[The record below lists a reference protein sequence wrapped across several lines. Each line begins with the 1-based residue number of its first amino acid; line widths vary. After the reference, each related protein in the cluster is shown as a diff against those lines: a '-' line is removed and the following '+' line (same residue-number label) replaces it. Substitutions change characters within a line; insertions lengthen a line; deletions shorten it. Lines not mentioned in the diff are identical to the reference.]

1 MSFGASVHLPALLG
15 IEGVR
20 VVALADGGSGRA
32 EQLAAALDPPA
43 RAFAD
48 GRVMAQQA
56 AIDLIIAAT
65 PPAAQAGV
73 VLDSLSA
80 GKAVF
85 CEKPFGASL
94 EEAEAMT
101 AAAEA
106 SELANAT
113 GFQFRYDPGIARL
126 IEAVETDTVGP
137 VHRIEV
143 DWLTSGGRAADRPWS
158 WRHDDAQGGG
168 VLPEFCSHV
177 LDYLMLLARGPVT
190 DVQMRTQTVIES
202 RQQDDGKTRPVTAP
216 DRVEMLVELGAATA
230 QVAVSNVEPVAF
242 GHRIVVHGSRGRLT
256 FHHRPPFRPED
267 LSLQHET
274 DEGVRDLP
282 CAPYAEADGDSRI
295 VATRALLTELITRLR
310 GGRAK
315 RLPDFRAGLAVRR
328 AMAKAV
334 MSAAA

>member
-1 MSFGASVHLPALLG
+1 MGFGATVHLPALLG
-15 IEGVR
+15 MEDVR

-32 EQLAAALDPPA
+32 EQLAATLDPPA

-48 GRVMAQQA
+48 GRLMAQQA
-56 AIDLIIAAT
+56 AIDLIIVAT
-65 PPAAQAGV
+65 PPTAQAGV
-73 VLDSLSA
+73 VLDSISA

-85 CEKPFGASL
+85 CEKPFGASV
-94 EEAEAMT
+94 EDAEAMT

-106 SELANAT
+106 SGLANAT
-113 GFQFRYDPGIARL
+113 GFQFRYDPGMSRL
-126 IEAVETDTVGP
+126 IEAVEAETVGS

-143 DWLTSGGRAADRPWS
+143 AWLTGGGRAAGRPWS

-190 DVQMRTQTVIES
+190 DVRMRQQTVIES
-202 RQQDDGKTRPVTAP
+202 REQDGKTRPVTAP
-216 DRVEMLVELGAATA
+216 DRVEMLVELGAVTA
-230 QVAVSNVEPVAF
+230 HVAVSNVEPVAL
-242 GHRIVVHGSRGRLT
+242 GHRVVVHGSRGRLT
-256 FHHRPPFRPED
+256 FHHRPPFGPEK

-282 CAPYAEADGDSRI
+282 CPSYAEAEGDSRI
-295 VATRALLTELITRLR
+295 LATRALLTELITRLR

-334 MSAAA
+334 TSAGD